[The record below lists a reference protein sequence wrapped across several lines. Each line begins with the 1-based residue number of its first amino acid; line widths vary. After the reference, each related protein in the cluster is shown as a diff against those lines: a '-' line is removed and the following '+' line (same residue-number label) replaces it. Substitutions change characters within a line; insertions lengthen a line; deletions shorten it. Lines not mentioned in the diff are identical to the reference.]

1 MVSTPKAPDPA
12 ATAAAQSGLNRDT
25 AQTQQLS
32 NMVDQVGPDGALTYA
47 QSGTNSFVDSS
58 GKTVVV
64 PKFTA
69 TTSLSES
76 QQKIKGQ
83 TDAASLNLGTL
94 ANEQSGKIRDLL
106 NTPFEYSNDDAEK
119 WAYDLGA
126 QRLDPRFKQEQE
138 ALRSQ
143 LIASG
148 IRPGSEAYDQ
158 QMSQFGQTKTD
169 AYNNL
174 ALTGRQ
180 QGFQEALTQ
189 RNQPINEISALMS
202 GSQVSMP
209 QFASTPQTSVAGVDY
224 SGLVSDKY
232 KADSASSAA
241 KMGGLFGLLSAPFSL
256 GNIKSD
262 RRAKKDIRQISNLR
276 NGLPWYEFRY
286 LDDPDNAPVR
296 QGVMSD
302 DVRIVMPRAVG
313 VDDEGIDF
321 VNYDKVLEAA

>member
-1 MVSTPKAPDPA
+1 
-12 ATAAAQSGLNRDT
+12 
-25 AQTQQLS
+25 
-32 NMVDQVGPDGALTYA
+32 MVDQVGPDGALTYA